1 MSRLNL
7 LLLLLT
13 LGTIANVQ
21 AQGAVTAADTWVATD
36 ALGRSLPTYE
46 QVGPRKP
53 DHFVALFYF
62 LWLDQTWGRSMGP
75 FDNTK
80 IRAADPQAMRKPTT
94 PPWGPLRKPHHWGE
108 SIFGYYLSD
117 DEAVIRK
124 HGQMLSDAG
133 VDTLIFDASN
143 KRTYPHSYLT
153 LLKVFDQMRRQGNA
167 TPQVAFLCSFGD
179 PHTEV
184 RKLYDELY
192 AKHLYE
198 KLWFQWHGK
207 PLILA
212 DPALV
217 DTDLRD
223 FFTFRKPQPDYFNG
237 PTQADM
243 WGWLEVYPQHV
254 FTNSRGEKEEM
265 TVGVAQ
271 NAVGGRLGS
280 MSEPGA
286 MGRSFHDGKTDSS
299 PRAELYGLNVA
310 QQWSRVLQEDPQIV
324 FITGWN
330 EWIAGRFDEFKG
342 IRTPPM
348 FVDEFDLE
356 HSRDIEPMNGGH
368 GDNYYYQMVDYIRRY
383 KGVSP
388 LPPVT
393 AAPIDVHAS
402 FAQWKSVAPEYHD
415 TVGDPVQR
423 NHPGFGAAGPYTN
436 DTGRNDITAAKVA
449 YDDQNVYFYVR
460 TQEKITPHTDA
471 NWMMLFISTAS
482 KSNPCWLGYD
492 FIVNRLP
499 HGRTE
504 VSTIIEHNLD
514 GTYRWKG
521 AEKVEYRCQG
531 NELQIAIPR
540 AVLGINKLPVTVDFK
555 WADNIQQTGHWSDFT
570 LNGDVAPNDRFNFRA
585 KFGDPGTK

>member
-1 MSRLNL
+1 MTRSFTLFFL
-7 LLLLLT
+7 LILC
-13 LGTIANVQ
+13 GVGRIH
-21 AQGAVTAADTWVATD
+21 AQTVAQPVPVAADTWAATD

-46 QVGPRKP
+46 QVGARKP

-62 LWLDQTWGRSMGP
+62 LWHDQTWGRGMGP

-80 IRAADPQAMRKPTT
+80 IIAADPQAMLKPTS

-124 HGQMLSDAG
+124 HGQMLADAG

-143 KRTYPHSYLT
+143 RATYPHAYLT
-153 LLKVFDQMRRQGNA
+153 LMKIFDQMRQQGNA
-167 TPQVAFLCSFGD
+167 TPQVAFLCAFGD
-179 PHTEV
+179 PRDEV

-192 AKHLYE
+192 ARHRSE

-212 DPALV
+212 DPAQV
-217 DTDLRD
+217 DPDLRD
-223 FFTFRKPQPDYFNG
+223 FFTFRKPQPDYFKG
-237 PTQADM
+237 PTQPDM

-254 FTNSRGEKEEM
+254 FTNSRGDKEEM

-286 MGRSFHDGKTDSS
+286 MGRSFHDGKIDAS

-330 EWIAGRFDEFKG
+330 EWIAGRFDEFSG

-388 LPPVT
+388 LP
-393 AAPIDVHAS
+393 AATFSHIDLHAS
-402 FAQWKSVAPEYHD
+402 FDQWKPIGPEYHD
-415 TVGDPVQR
+415 TVGDPVHR
-423 NHPGFGAAGPYTN
+423 NHPGFGTAGPYTN
-436 DTGRNDITAAKVA
+436 DTGRNDIAAARVA
-449 YDDQNVYFYVR
+449 YDEQNVYFYVR
-460 TQEKITPHTDA
+460 THDKLTPHTDA
-471 NWMMLFISTAS
+471 NWMMLFLNTPD
-482 KSNPCWLGYD
+482 KSNAHWLGYD
-492 FIVNRLP
+492 FVANRISE
-499 HGRTE
+499 GRTGT
-504 VSTIIEHNLD
+504 STTIDRNLD
-514 GTYRWKG
+514 GTYRWGNSRKI
-521 AEKVEYRCQG
+521 EYRYQG
-531 NELQIAIPR
+531 NELHIAIPR
-540 AVLGINKLPVTVDFK
+540 EVLGINKLPATIDFK

-570 LNGDVAPNDRFNFRA
+570 LNGDAAPNDRFNFRA
-585 KFGDPGTK
+585 KLGK